1 MIEEKK
7 ITVGGKVFL
16 LRPLSPFKAVILDK
30 KVMELLLPLF
40 NGLKDFKLD
49 ANVDVEA
56 MVTGLTTSLSK
67 MNESDTIQ
75 FISDMFYGVA
85 YLPAGK
91 TDVELNTQTIDQI
104 FAGNFGDIY
113 LLIYEVMKYNKFT
126 PFKMVAGGKFQEL
139 VSGLYSTKK
148 SSRKRRKELEK

>member
-7 ITVGGKVFL
+7 ITIGDKVFL

-67 MNESDTIQ
+67 MDESDTIK

-85 YLPAGK
+85 YLPAGAK
-91 TDVELNTQTIDQI
+91 
-104 FAGNFGDIY
+104 DI
-113 LLIYEVMKYNKFT
+113 
-126 PFKMVAGGKFQEL
+126 
-139 VSGLYSTKK
+139 
-148 SSRKRRKELEK
+148 